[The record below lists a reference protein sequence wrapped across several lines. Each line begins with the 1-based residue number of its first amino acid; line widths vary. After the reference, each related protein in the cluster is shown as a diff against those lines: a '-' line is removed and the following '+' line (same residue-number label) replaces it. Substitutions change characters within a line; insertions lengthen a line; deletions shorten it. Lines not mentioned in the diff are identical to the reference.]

1 MHLHKGWRLP
11 KMGQTPSVLLL
22 ALLLAFKGG
31 PQAHAKI
38 HETSFA
44 GLSRETQDSQVHR
57 RLMPNADANG
67 DADAKWGQKI
77 PVPFC
82 TWETFVTH
90 KLELIND
97 ILNQYKSSF
106 KLKAETNESGN
117 VGLSLVSTKV
127 GETIPEE
134 FPIELPLDIAA
145 SFLVDSHAQI
155 QSKEDLY
162 EALQIVSRF
171 HHMQKEH
178 PDLKW
183 TMHYSRDHRLQFQF
197 SVDDKSYFLKPAMR
211 FWLLKEELRSYKDLA
226 DVVSG
231 KISIDQ
237 TLGFHHVEKSGLSVV
252 VGKGKASIFDST
264 GRIFCHEFNIE
275 ANSEEDVKIII
286 QNLKCQLTGNK
297 DVEDIKRNLEIYLKW
312 QPILKKLT
320 DNDIGEI
327 IATRGPRDTLEIR
340 HASWWKPPT
349 GVDAAVNIRQDTSNR
364 EIQEL
369 IEKIKRTI
377 KLTKKTSPY
386 PYLRAIPNLK
396 SKDPEVIWYNPFR
409 KMKLFKFTVTEPD
422 YPIFDLYLARENA
435 KEKVYFISN
444 MSGSESPSF
453 ELYKNNRL
461 LKLEYRG
468 TKSFCIDFQAVD
480 DLAVMFAL
488 APEDAKKFLRLNRAC
503 KKMHESQNKQKTFCQ
518 YTPRAQ
524 VVGFKDSLPVLAFYV
539 ELDEENIPFRSF
551 SVPDEMINILPQR
564 GQEDEQ
570 WSELQSQLQPYI
582 EGNNSGDK
590 YNGIEIENLVSIF
603 THGEK
608 IVFNLRSPKKEPMVE
623 VIFSRNDLHNISKDK
638 LKAETKMIF
647 ASCQTRNWK
656 KVWVDLARRTVTVY
670 DKGNSETRFWAGCE
684 RQIQNVQG
692 NTLINSSSVLHRAAS
707 EKSSEEVAL
716 QGKPQIS
723 VFDRHSL
730 QSETIMELT
739 SKFPDILFEWHR
751 GKTKNVLKTNKT
763 DGFTFDDFSAP
774 LVRNAARSIQECAT
788 DQILNQLQ
796 EMALK
801 CRMDNG
807 FPNFQLV
814 AQPKP
819 TVQTGKTNDA
829 SSGAADANDA
839 SSITTDASTF
849 PLSEPVTV
857 EEETSTG
864 APSVAA
870 SNTCQ
875 PCGNNNTEA
884 PGSDSLNLN
893 SDCPEPDQSPQQKL
907 QTQGGHSSNK
917 PVNTCI
923 TDVKSSEST
932 TSPTS
937 SSAPS
942 TSSLSGPASPEEHQH
957 TTLTNGA
964 WQIYHQNTK
973 EKLEEIQSITA
984 HCNSSDVSST
994 TRVVMIYPSPV
1005 TKQKKE
1011 QKANSLVSVTDQEG
1025 QSKAEN
1031 SLVAGQKKKQKIGI
1045 FGKAITRL
1053 QRSFRNSPNSKEK
1066 KKSKIKSISK
1076 ETSSQ
1081 GPTSSNTS
1089 LSGWP
1094 LAKQTSAGAARS
1106 RSAIGESSAPGAVEI
1121 SLRAATSNSVGD
1133 QVRLDL
1139 SEQPFSVTTNSDA
1152 GRTNEINPTLK
1163 RQLVIASFALG
1174 LSSLFSLTGWAIWKR
1189 KMSGSQRCPKR
1200 YTSTQKMT
1208 SVEEASST
1216 LRSGSVAVA
1225 TRLQRGRPGEK
1236 GAVTQMGQPAARLH
1250 SLDATKPANGL
1261 QSD

>member
-1 MHLHKGWRLP
+1 M
-11 KMGQTPSVLLL
+11 
-22 ALLLAFKGG
+22 A
-31 PQAHAKI
+31 
-38 HETSFA
+38 
-44 GLSRETQDSQVHR
+44 
-57 RLMPNADANG
+57 
-67 DADAKWGQKI
+67 
-77 PVPFC
+77 
-82 TWETFVTH
+82 
-90 KLELIND
+90 
-97 ILNQYKSSF
+97 
-106 KLKAETNESGN
+106 
-117 VGLSLVSTKV
+117 ST
-127 GETIPEE
+127 
-134 FPIELPLDIAA
+134 
-145 SFLVDSHAQI
+145 
-155 QSKEDLY
+155 
-162 EALQIVSRF
+162 
-171 HHMQKEH
+171 
-178 PDLKW
+178 
-183 TMHYSRDHRLQFQF
+183 
-197 SVDDKSYFLKPAMR
+197 
-211 FWLLKEELRSYKDLA
+211 
-226 DVVSG
+226 
-231 KISIDQ
+231 
-237 TLGFHHVEKSGLSVV
+237 
-252 VGKGKASIFDST
+252 
-264 GRIFCHEFNIE
+264 
-275 ANSEEDVKIII
+275 
-286 QNLKCQLTGNK
+286 
-297 DVEDIKRNLEIYLKW
+297 
-312 QPILKKLT
+312 
-320 DNDIGEI
+320 
-327 IATRGPRDTLEIR
+327 
-340 HASWWKPPT
+340 
-349 GVDAAVNIRQDTSNR
+349 
-364 EIQEL
+364 
-369 IEKIKRTI
+369 
-377 KLTKKTSPY
+377 Y
-386 PYLRAIPNLK
+386 PYLRAIPNLNWEEPK
-396 SKDPEVIWYNPFR
+396 IQWYSPF
-409 KMKLFKFTVTEPD
+409 
-422 YPIFDLYLARENA
+422 
-435 KEKVYFISN
+435 
-444 MSGSESPSF
+444 
-453 ELYKNNRL
+453 
-461 LKLEYRG
+461 
-468 TKSFCIDFQAVD
+468 TKGGI
-480 DLAVMFAL
+480 
-488 APEDAKKFLRLNRAC
+488 
-503 KKMHESQNKQKTFCQ
+503 
-518 YTPRAQ
+518 
-524 VVGFKDSLPVLAFYV
+524 
-539 ELDEENIPFRSF
+539 ELDVMPIETTRLPTFL
-551 SVPDEMINILPQR
+551 EMM
-564 GQEDEQ
+564 
-570 WSELQSQLQPYI
+570 
-582 EGNNSGDK
+582 
-590 YNGIEIENLVSIF
+590 
-603 THGEK
+603 
-608 IVFNLRSPKKEPMVE
+608 NLRQSSA
-623 VIFSRNDLHNISKDK
+623 FGN
-638 LKAETKMIF
+638 KM
-647 ASCQTRNWK
+647 
-656 KVWVDLARRTVTVY
+656 
-670 DKGNSETRFWAGCE
+670 SET
-684 RQIQNVQG
+684 
-692 NTLINSSSVLHRAAS
+692 SS
-707 EKSSEEVAL
+707 
-716 QGKPQIS
+716 
-723 VFDRHSL
+723 
-730 QSETIMELT
+730 
-739 SKFPDILFEWHR
+739 
-751 GKTKNVLKTNKT
+751 
-763 DGFTFDDFSAP
+763 
-774 LVRNAARSIQECAT
+774 
-788 DQILNQLQ
+788 
-796 EMALK
+796 
-801 CRMDNG
+801 
-807 FPNFQLV
+807 LV

-819 TVQTGKTNDA
+819 TVQPKKTNGA
-829 SSGAADANDA
+829 SSGAADGWPKQNLLKKKSKQKNSSNHFNEGSGEHLNNTSDTHSEKNVASINSAPRMNFKKIDKQETWQIWTAHFRLYDRSTGPTSSQAPSTSSLSGPASSQANDA
-839 SSITTDASTF
+839 SSITTDASIF
-849 PLSEPVTV
+849 PLSKPVTV
-857 EEETSTG
+857 EEKISTG

-870 SNTCQ
+870 SNTLQLCEV
-875 PCGNNNTEA
+875 NNTRA

>member
-1 MHLHKGWRLP
+1 
-11 KMGQTPSVLLL
+11 
-22 ALLLAFKGG
+22 
-31 PQAHAKI
+31 
-38 HETSFA
+38 
-44 GLSRETQDSQVHR
+44 
-57 RLMPNADANG
+57 
-67 DADAKWGQKI
+67 
-77 PVPFC
+77 
-82 TWETFVTH
+82 
-90 KLELIND
+90 
-97 ILNQYKSSF
+97 
-106 KLKAETNESGN
+106 
-117 VGLSLVSTKV
+117 
-127 GETIPEE
+127 
-134 FPIELPLDIAA
+134 
-145 SFLVDSHAQI
+145 
-155 QSKEDLY
+155 
-162 EALQIVSRF
+162 
-171 HHMQKEH
+171 MQKEH

-275 ANSEEDVKIII
+275 ANSEEDVKEIIRRLENSSANKNVEMDETQSDMQNNSGESSI
-286 QNLKCQLTGNK
+286 QNKCKTDMQKIMDEVLF
-297 DVEDIKRNLEIYLKW
+297 YMKW
-312 QPILKKLT
+312 QPIFKELT

-327 IATRGPRDTLEIR
+327 IASRGLEGALEIR

-349 GVDAAVNIRQDTSNR
+349 GVDAAVNIRPDLLQKDGTAK
-364 EIQEL
+364 EL
-369 IEKIKRTI
+369 IKNMKRTI

-937 SSAPS
+937 SPAPS
-942 TSSLSGPASPEEHQH
+942 TSSLPGPASPEVSTE
-957 TTLTNGA
+957 A
-964 WQIYHQNTK
+964 
-973 EKLEEIQSITA
+973 SA
-984 HCNSSDVSST
+984 HEDTEAQASGVATVSKNNKKKKWLDKGKDWFKQFFRKSSDSNVS
-994 TRVVMIYPSPV
+994 
-1005 TKQKKE
+1005 
-1011 QKANSLVSVTDQEG
+1011 N
-1025 QSKAEN
+1025 
-1031 SLVAGQKKKQKIGI
+1031 
-1045 FGKAITRL
+1045 
-1053 QRSFRNSPNSKEK
+1053 
-1066 KKSKIKSISK
+1066 KKSNGGSSSNAASSQASISSK
-1076 ETSSQ
+1076 
-1081 GPTSSNTS
+1081 TS